1 MRGKSIRLNE
11 ADIGAIVVVV
21 YGVLFADWNKD
32 TSFGESPPFQGV
44 RVLLLQQKFGIL
56 TNYRFGIGFLDSR
69 IQYGQEI
76 KLAGMWIIP
85 QAHLL

>member
-32 TSFGESPPFQGV
+32 TVVGESPPFQGV
-44 RVLLLQQKFGIL
+44 RVLLLHQKFGKL
-56 TNYRFGIGFLDSR
+56 TNYRFEIGFLDSR

-76 KLAGMWIIP
+76 KFASMWIIP